1 MAQFHYKARDGQGR
15 LSTGTVAAPSA
26 SQAGAVLR
34 GQGMFVVAIQ
44 EAIGQSAGKPEKAR
58 QAQPTAKAPRDRAAN
73 TAAHP
78 ALRAPASEQDDWQPT
93 TGRQKIRRQD
103 VITFAHQLAV
113 MVDTGVSISEALSC
127 CAEQS
132 ESAGFKRVLED
143 VADEVRGGR
152 ELSAA
157 LSAHPRVFPSVM
169 VSLVRASELS
179 GTMGKMLDRIST
191 YMAKEQITARK
202 IRGALTYPAIMIS
215 AVLIIT
221 TGLLLFVLPRFAS
234 IYATRG
240 ATLPTPT
247 RLLLGLSESLQTAWW
262 AYLLGL
268 AVLVALVVAGF
279 TTQAGRRIVDLIKLD
294 APVVGGLFRKLYITR
309 AMRTFG
315 TMVEAGVPILEMIP
329 IVRAVTHNHRF
340 DALWEEVDQRLRE
353 GSQLSSP
360 LFASELIPRSVSQMV
375 YAGEKSGRL
384 SDVMHKVAEYTEEEF
399 DEQVKQ
405 ATAYIEPAMVVTLG
419 VIIGF
424 VAIALLLPIFQVG
437 QVASGG

>member
-1 MAQFHYKARDGQGR
+1 M
-15 LSTGTVAAPSA
+15 
-26 SQAGAVLR
+26 
-34 GQGMFVVAIQ
+34 
-44 EAIGQSAGKPEKAR
+44 
-58 QAQPTAKAPRDRAAN
+58 
-73 TAAHP
+73 
-78 ALRAPASEQDDWQPT
+78 
-93 TGRQKIRRQD
+93 
-103 VITFAHQLAV
+103 ITFAHQLAV